1 MIWMKVE
8 ISPSKV
14 SGSITPPA
22 SKSFLHRAI
31 IASSLSN
38 GVSVI
43 HNIDYSDDINAT
55 INAFKS
61 MGVKIDKLDNKL
73 VINSSGHNILNNPHK
88 VYCNE
93 SGSTL
98 RFLFPILTNNFITKF
113 YGSSSLLNRPM
124 TIYKD
129 LFEKQNI
136 YYKKANNCIV
146 TKGKIKPGN
155 FKIKGNISS
164 QFVSGLLFILPI
176 LNKDS
181 TIEIINNFES
191 EKYVDMTIQMLE
203 KFSVIIKKK
212 NNKFYIKGN
221 QTYKSSDIFIES
233 DFSQLAFYA
242 VLGTINNDILINNI
256 NLNSLQPDK
265 SIIDFI
271 KIMNGSID
279 FLDNSLLF
287 KRSVTKGIVIDIS
300 QSPDIAPILSLLAAL
315 SKGKTNI
322 INAERLVIKESNRL
336 VASYNFLKQMGVTV
350 TKGSDFLTIIGKNS
364 INGGEFDSYNDHRIA
379 MTLAIAGTISKTKI
393 TINNAEAINKSY
405 PNFYKDLQSLGVKI
419 KYL

>member
-1 MIWMKVE
+1 MKVE